1 MGYCTYGGKVVPG
14 NNQAGCVGGGGNWV
28 EDQPAMNINPNEQA
42 RLVAERQMQEWE
54 GGGLT
59 SELIPG
65 ESLISD
71 GLIAGSNAIGLP
83 PEAGLIAGGLF
94 TKNPKQIVK
103 GFTGTP
109 NTIKQVKK
117 PFQGPMQPKPFQGPV
132 KPQPFQG
139 PPQQKLTDIGRIGDV
154 TPTKLQSLDNAVYR
168 AGQYVGQNPIKATAT
183 AAGVGVPAYNMFN
196 SGEPV
201 TDKKVVQNTIANQA
215 SPMVNV
221 EQRNA
226 RDKAIMQAQNAGN
239 TEGVNALLAGGN
251 PTGTD
256 TQLFGGGQKNSMGQM
271 GGASSVSFT
280 EGLFNT
286 GNTLKKD
293 AQTGTPS
300 KSLMD
305 NIQSKDWWMTPT
317 EGGSGKW
324 DNRLFRL
331 GEMMTHMGTPLSK
344 QGKNPAERWTTA
356 SATSNKAATAA
367 AAAKAKL
374 DKENKPADIFSKI
387 GNKTEVNALT
397 EKVAGAMGKDK
408 WFAFD
413 PEEADVT
420 ATANEAVIAI
430 RGMLSKVNPMT
441 GKTYTYREA
450 EATVLSSIK

>member
-103 GFTGTP
+103 GFTGKP
-109 NTIKQVKK
+109 NTINQVKK

-139 PPQQKLTDIGRIGDV
+139 PVQQKLSDIGRID
-154 TPTKLQSLDNAVYR
+154 PNAYKNSKAYKLDNFIYNKPFTAA
-168 AGQYVGQNPIKATAT
+168 AG

-196 SGEPV
+196 SEEPV

-251 PTGTD
+251 PADVAKSD
-256 TQLFGGGQKNSMGQM
+256 TQLGGKDSMGLL
-271 GGASSVSFT
+271 GGDTTAPYT
-280 EGLFNT
+280 EVPDAKDEVDAGL
-286 GNTLKKD
+286 
-293 AQTGTPS
+293 PS
-300 KSLMD
+300 LWENMQKPGYWSE
-305 NIQSKDWWMTPT
+305 KV
-317 EGGSGKW
+317 EGGSGSW

-331 GEMMTHMGTPLSK
+331 GEMMSYMGTPLSK
-344 QGKNPAERWTTA
+344 RGDNPSKRWTTA
-356 SATSNKAATAA
+356 STTSNKAATALN
-367 AAAKAKL
+367 KAQ
-374 DKENKPADIFSKI
+374 
-387 GNKTEVNALT
+387 
-397 EKVAGAMGKDK
+397 
-408 WFAFD
+408 
-413 PEEADVT
+413 
-420 ATANEAVIAI
+420 ATADAKKLKDANYNWKLKEVTDIAGDEFDRWFGTDI
-430 RGMLSKVNPMT
+430 PMFGKNKDEQRSRFLSDLT
-441 GKTYTYREA
+441 DAKTAYG
-450 EATVLSSIK
+450 SSKSLQQVMEDLLAKGDYK